1 MQLGLAG
8 LGSARLGFAWLLQKC
23 LIEMKAKKA
32 VGAQV
37 SGGGGE
43 KRLAFY
49 VAYKVP
55 CRKWERGEE
64 TLLLF

>member
-1 MQLGLAG
+1 M
-8 LGSARLGFAWLLQKC
+8 AWLLQKC

-43 KRLAFY
+43 KRLAFD
-49 VAYKVP
+49 VAYKVT